1 MAKPYQTK
9 VFLWDRGAI
18 TGSDRHLWT
27 HVKTLGDSYLTAA
40 TLRELENLA
49 RDVTANRGSGTS
61 VEALADSFV
70 RFYQSSGWRLADTDE
85 GHPQFQVFEGSG
97 RKAMENL
104 TSVRAA
110 WGLSRQH
117 PQSLTV
123 LVSADATL
131 VRKLNELELENL
143 RAATAISLR
152 AWQGNRNVPPAIAR
166 ALGLTPAAATGR
178 PRRSQKLPVGPLL
191 AILAI
196 GGGLVFGYTQ
206 PRLSQQ
212 IWQTLQQTLPK
223 SR

>member
-1 MAKPYQTK
+1 MGKAYQTK

-18 TGSDRHLWT
+18 TGSDRHLWE
-27 HVKTLGDSYLTAA
+27 HVKTLGAAYLTPA

-49 RDVTANRGSGTS
+49 QDVKANRGGGTS

-85 GHPQFQVFEGSG
+85 GHPKFQGLEGSG
-97 RKAMENL
+97 RKALENL
-104 TSVRAA
+104 TNVRAA

-117 PQSLTV
+117 PQSLTI

-166 ALGLTPAAATGR
+166 ALGLAPAASPTR
-178 PRRSQKLPVGPLL
+178 PRRSFRLPVGPLL
-191 AILAI
+191 AVLAL
-196 GGGLVFGYTQ
+196 GGGIVFWYTQ

-212 IWQTLQQTLPK
+212 IWRTLQQALPK